1 VVSDLLSDLKREGK
15 TVIVATH
22 DLDRLQ
28 ADFDD
33 ALFLLDG
40 RVIGRG
46 LADYQQKADA
56 VLNGRLRVTA

>member
-1 VVSDLLSDLKREGK
+1 MVSDLLSDLKREGK

-22 DLDRLQ
+22 ELDRLQ

-40 RVIGRG
+40 RVIGHG
-46 LADYQQKADA
+46 LTDYQKADA
-56 VLNGRLRVTA
+56 VLNGRLRVNA